1 MRNDIVEIKFED
13 MSRELRSMIVYESN
27 GAMDVETPQAL
38 FDEILRTSPVVRW
51 EMGVGFFKMEDI
63 VAVARHRN
71 IVSCDPNTGEAMGMG
86 SAEPLIPLHIDGD
99 IHKHYRKL
107 LDPLFTPPKMKL
119 LEPTIRATADQFI
132 DGFIGAGQAEMY
144 SAFCTPLPST
154 VFMQIFGLPLE
165 DLDFLI
171 EKKNRILKNEGTSFE
186 EREAIGRVEG
196 LEMRAHL
203 RKRLQE
209 RLSTGLRHDDLL
221 DTFIHFEVDGHQL
234 NEDEIINIMHLFTI
248 AGLDTVTSSLSCI
261 LAWFAKHPEERR
273 RMIDH
278 PELLPAA
285 VEELMR
291 YESPVP
297 SGGHRTVTDDC
308 EINGVPL
315 RKGDVVYLCWASANV
330 DPAAFESPHTVDLT
344 REQNRHIAFASGLHR
359 CLGSHLARIEIVA
372 AIDQLHRR
380 VSDYWVTP
388 GAEVD
393 YEFAGVRAANHL
405 PLSFTAR

>member
-1 MRNDIVEIKFED
+1 MRTDIVEIKFAD
-13 MSRELRSMIVYESN
+13 MSPELRSMITYEPN
-27 GAMDVETPQAL
+27 GAMNMETPQAL
-38 FDEILRTSPVVRW
+38 FDEVLRNSPVVRW
-51 EMGVGFFKMEDI
+51 EMGVGFFTMEDI
-63 VAVARHRN
+63 VAVARDRH
-71 IVSCDPNTGEAMGMG
+71 IVSCEPNSGQAMGMG
-86 SAEPLIPLHIDGD
+86 SEEPLIPLHIDGD
-99 IHKHYRKL
+99 LHKHFRKL

-119 LEPTIRATADQFI
+119 LEPTIRATADRFI
-132 DGFIGAGQAEMY
+132 DQFIGAGQAEMY

-154 VFMQIFGLPLE
+154 VFMQIFGLPMDDME
-165 DLDFLI
+165 FLI
-171 EKKNRILKNEGTSFE
+171 ERKNRILKNEGTTME
-186 EREAIGRVEG
+186 EAERIGRAEG
-196 LEMRAHL
+196 KSLRDHL
-203 RKRLQE
+203 RMRLLE
-209 RLSTGLRHDDLL
+209 RVKSGVRHDDLI

-234 NEDEIINIMHLFTI
+234 NEDQIINIMHLFTI

-261 LAWFAKHPEERR
+261 LAWFAKHPEERKR
-273 RMIDH
+273 IIEH

-297 SGGHRTVTDDC
+297 SSGVRFVTDDC

-315 RKGDVVYLCWASANV
+315 HKGEMVYLCWASANV
-330 DPAAFESPHTVDLT
+330 DPAAFESPHTVDLA

-380 VSDYWVTP
+380 VSDYTVTP
-388 GAEVD
+388 GEEVD

>member
-1 MRNDIVEIKFED
+1 MRTDIVEIKFED
-13 MSRELRSMIVYESN
+13 MSPALRSMITYEPN
-27 GAMDVETPQAL
+27 GAMNMETPQEL
-38 FDEILRTSPVVRW
+38 FDEVLRTSPVVRW
-51 EMGVGFFKMEDI
+51 EMGVGFFRMEDI
-63 VAVARHRN
+63 VAVARNRH
-71 IVSCDPNTGEAMGMG
+71 IVSCEPNSGEAMGMG
-86 SAEPLIPLHIDGD
+86 SAEPLVPLHIDGD
-99 IHKHYRKL
+99 LHKHYRKL

-132 DGFIGAGQAEMY
+132 DAFIGDGQAEMY

-171 EKKNRILKNEGTSFE
+171 EKKNRILKNEGTTME
-186 EREAIGRVEG
+186 ESERIGRAEG

-209 RLSTGLRHDDLL
+209 RLSEGVRHDDLI
-221 DTFIHFEVDGHQL
+221 DTFIHFEVDGHRL

-273 RMIDH
+273 RMIEH

-297 SGGHRTVTDDC
+297 SGGVRFVTDDC

-315 RKGDVVYLCWASANV
+315 RKGELVYLCWASANV
-330 DPAAFESPHTVDLT
+330 DPEAFESPREVDLA
-344 REQNRHIAFASGLHR
+344 REPNRHIAFASGLHR

-388 GAEVD
+388 GEAVE

-405 PLSFTAR
+405 PLTFAVR